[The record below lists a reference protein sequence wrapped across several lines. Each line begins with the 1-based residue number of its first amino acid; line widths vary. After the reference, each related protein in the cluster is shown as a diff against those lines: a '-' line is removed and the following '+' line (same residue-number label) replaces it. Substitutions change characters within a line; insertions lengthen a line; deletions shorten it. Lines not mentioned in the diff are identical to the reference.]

1 MQKNQKIQKILLE
14 RHKPATFSDEEIC
27 EIDDVIENMTD
38 LHEYGISNWYPSI
51 EDINTRILNKKKIE
65 KQDLAYLMYLQN
77 PPFKLNDEQK
87 QTQRYI
93 SKIMYQLTEQVR

>member
-1 MQKNQKIQKILLE
+1 MWCLFFFGGGKTDHIKILHNGHIGGLKKMQKNQKIQKVLSE

-65 KQDLAYLMYLQN
+65 KL
-77 PPFKLNDEQK
+77 
-87 QTQRYI
+87 
-93 SKIMYQLTEQVR
+93 